1 MMFRIYM
8 DLLIFVQ
15 VKRVVEMVREFPGL
29 GDRIKKAR
37 EGDGR
42 SLLQICRESGVS
54 RTYWYQLENEQI
66 YASVSEEV
74 IRKIETTL
82 GVDLGIYFE

>member
-1 MMFRIYM
+1 MFRIYM

-15 VKRVVEMVREFPGL
+15 VKRVVEIVREFPGL

>member
-1 MMFRIYM
+1 M

-15 VKRVVEMVREFPGL
+15 VKRVVEIVREFPGL